1 MEQIFKNSISLLNI
15 KGIPD
20 KNLSQEITRPI
31 IMEIPKYYPYKPI
44 DFDRCD
50 TIKIKGLILDKTKI
64 DELVYNYKHLEILF
78 GSQSYY
84 KIPFHFLINSMKNI
98 DETNC
103 FIEFPHD
110 YLFGHL
116 IQIFNMKYHKLE
128 IKIGNDSVNRNFDV
142 LIVLEAG
149 VFNKNNTICNL
160 IDIKNIQ
167 KDIRNNLP
175 NMSNVTKVFDSH
187 IETIEFNIRNIQPFE
202 LLKTTDNT
210 FENYVEPDFL
220 TQGILID
227 ASIKNICGVKIII
240 LNNTTNGIIEALDY
254 NFNLINIYGEQV
266 GQFTY
271 LGFNPNENF
280 TSTNLVGCINMS
292 RVDKVRIIV
301 YTYNCGEKLIVYMP
315 NWNTLAYSHG
325 LVAIRYSR

>member
-1 MEQIFKNSISLLNI
+1 MEQILKNSISLLNI
-15 KGIPD
+15 KGVQD

-44 DFDRCD
+44 NFDRCD

-84 KIPFHFLINSMKNI
+84 KIPFHFLTNWMKNI

-128 IKIGNDSVNRNFDV
+128 IKIGNDSVNRDFDV

-149 VFNKNNTICNL
+149 VFDKNNIISNS
-160 IDIKNIQ
+160 ID
-167 KDIRNNLP
+167 
-175 NMSNVTKVFDSH
+175 
-187 IETIEFNIRNIQPFE
+187 IRNIQPFE
-202 LLKTTDNT
+202 LFKTTDNT

-227 ASIKNICGVKIII
+227 APIKNICGVKII
-240 LNNTTNGIIEALDY
+240 LDDTNGIIEALDY

-292 RVDKVRIIV
+292 RVDEVRIIV

-315 NWNTLAYSHG
+315 NWNTLAYSDG
-325 LVAIRYSR
+325 LVGIRYTR